1 MTNFSQL
8 AVQRQVG
15 TRHQQRNHNL
25 GSWGP
30 DPGFAPWMEG
40 NHMPIWDVM
49 VPQLCLPLVS
59 KLLPLSSTRQF
70 CPKQNLQ
77 KQESLHDR
85 KRISHSMVE
94 MGKLKPREEVRLVQ
108 DYPVE
113 RDGQDPN
120 PGLPPDPKNYVLTTA
135 LLALSSPGQ
144 LQNPLNKIFL
154 FPNSKKSCW
163 KLYFSGRVA
172 TIAKSHSRF
181 WSCCCNS
188 IKTEDHCPKENS
200 R

>member
-1 MTNFSQL
+1 
-8 AVQRQVG
+8 
-15 TRHQQRNHNL
+15 
-25 GSWGP
+25 
-30 DPGFAPWMEG
+30 
-40 NHMPIWDVM
+40 M

-85 KRISHSMVE
+85 QRISHSMVE

-172 TIAKSHSRF
+172 TIAKSHSGF

>member
-1 MTNFSQL
+1 
-8 AVQRQVG
+8 
-15 TRHQQRNHNL
+15 
-25 GSWGP
+25 
-30 DPGFAPWMEG
+30 
-40 NHMPIWDVM
+40 MPIRAVM

-59 KLLPLSSTRQF
+59 TLLPLSSTWQF

-77 KQESLHDR
+77 KQDSPHDR

-94 MGKLKPREEVRLVQ
+94 MGKLKPREEARLVQ
-108 DYPVE
+108 GYPVE
-113 RDGQDPN
+113 RDGQDLN
-120 PGLPPDPKNYVLTTA
+120 PGLPPDPQNYALTMA
-135 LLALSSPGQ
+135 LSPLSSPGQ
-144 LQNPLNKIFL
+144 LQNSLNKIFL

-163 KLYFSGRVA
+163 KLYFSGGVA
-172 TIAKSHSRF
+172 TIAKSHSGF

>member
-1 MTNFSQL
+1 
-8 AVQRQVG
+8 
-15 TRHQQRNHNL
+15 
-25 GSWGP
+25 
-30 DPGFAPWMEG
+30 
-40 NHMPIWDVM
+40 M